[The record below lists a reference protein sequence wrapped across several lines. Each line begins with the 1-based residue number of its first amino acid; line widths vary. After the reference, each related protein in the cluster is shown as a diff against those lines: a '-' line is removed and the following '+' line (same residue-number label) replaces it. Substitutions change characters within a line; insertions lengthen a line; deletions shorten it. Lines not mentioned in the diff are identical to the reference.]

1 MTPKHTCKT
10 TQTNSVCSGNRFLF
24 GASSETI
31 QQEASTRAP
40 IREIARTDSFKIKI
54 IPGQQQISRFY
65 GCWNDNMFFLL
76 FIPYFVILHQ
86 TIFKDLANVNLML

>member
-10 TQTNSVCSGNRFLF
+10 TQTNSVYSGNRFLF

-65 GCWNDNMFFLL
+65 GCWNDNNMFFLL
-76 FIPYFVILHQ
+76 FIPYFV
-86 TIFKDLANVNLML
+86 KGKC